1 MQRKVE
7 VQDLAMPDLGTLPR
21 TPDGGY
27 RPDAVAEA
35 FAAFAKATADMSA
48 ELRVARAAARRAW
61 TQPPEPDRNAI
72 AAGVTGERIVRAAAA
87 FADELERNARVNAD
101 ATVAAAREE
110 AGRII
115 SRAHDVTRE
124 LLRAAS
130 LGDAHLE
137 QMTQALV
144 RAAAAASRE

>member
-1 MQRKVE
+1 MPE
-7 VQDLAMPDLGTLPR
+7 LATLPR

-27 RPDAVAEA
+27 LPDAVAEA
-35 FAAFAKATADMSA
+35 FAEFARVTAAMSA
-48 ELRVARAAARRAW
+48 ELKVVRAAAQRAR
-61 TQPPEPDRNAI
+61 TEQHEPDRSAI
-72 AAGVTGERIVRAAAA
+72 AAGVTAERIVRAGAT
-87 FADELERNARVNAD
+87 FADELEGNARANAE

-110 AGRII
+110 ARRII

-130 LGDAHLE
+130 FGDAHLE

-144 RAAAAASRE
+144 RAASAASRE